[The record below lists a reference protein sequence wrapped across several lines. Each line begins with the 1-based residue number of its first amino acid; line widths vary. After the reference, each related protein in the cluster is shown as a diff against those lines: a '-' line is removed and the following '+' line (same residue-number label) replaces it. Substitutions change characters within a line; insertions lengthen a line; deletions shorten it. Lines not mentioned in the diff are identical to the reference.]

1 MVQVNKNREFV
12 TINEMGNST
21 TRNETTDNILSS
33 LYKCLSPPFSL
44 FFLIVKMVDV
54 RCYCHEPKVQKEDVM
69 LFPWDNDNFSLCLDT
84 FYPSKRQINHSV
96 FNSSPLRQQWNN
108 NDDDGQEDEKRIIK
122 MGPIIQ
128 NRQIDRY
135 MIFMRLMIIIII
147 IVLAMITVLIAA

>member
-1 MVQVNKNREFV
+1 
-12 TINEMGNST
+12 MGNST

-147 IVLAMITVLIAA
+147 IIVLAMITVLIAA